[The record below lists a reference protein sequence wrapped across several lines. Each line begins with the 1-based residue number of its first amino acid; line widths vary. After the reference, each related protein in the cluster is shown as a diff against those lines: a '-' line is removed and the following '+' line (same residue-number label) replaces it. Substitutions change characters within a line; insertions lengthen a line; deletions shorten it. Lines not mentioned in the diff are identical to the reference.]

1 MRFLAVLLAFSVAL
15 SAAMP
20 LEAREKRGKQRKVWT
35 ERQDTRGYR
44 RSSTVG
50 PNGACQRDTGRPS
63 DSLNLNHTC
72 DREEFWARFNDTG
85 GDSRN

>member
-1 MRFLAVLLAFSVAL
+1 MKLLALLLALGVAL

-20 LEAREKRGKQRKVWT
+20 LEAREQRVKQRKVWT
-35 ERQDTRGYR
+35 ERQDTRVYR

-50 PNGACQRDTGRPS
+50 SNGACQRDTGRPS

-85 GDSRN
+85 GDIRN